1 MAYGVGLTT
10 LMGKGGGGI
19 LVFAFPSSSSFF
31 PLPGCGVALLVSQNS
46 FGVVSFAESGEVA
59 VEPDAS

>member
-1 MAYGVGLTT
+1 
-10 LMGKGGGGI
+10 MGKGGGGI
-19 LVFAFPSSSSFF
+19 LVFAFPSSFSFF
-31 PLPGCGVALLVSQNS
+31 ALSGCGVALLVSRNS